1 MVLVYY
7 SVILWPILLFASASD
22 TVPWA
27 LCGASWSTSYKPDD
41 TNTGLIPEIRP
52 DYTLPGFNSNF
63 SKNTINFDTNF
74 DASPK
79 FCHYSKPEEQ
89 NQAVNNSLQFYQ
101 KVITSEACGDPT
113 DSYWSLMIIF
123 LGVIAFTLVFCG
135 SLQVRGAAWL
145 GVVTAPMTFASFG
158 FLAFRAISLQPNSLI
173 DLRDRIIEESYSWE
187 DFTSFARIEDSLINS
202 GIISAALGQ
211 GLLQLNAAG
220 LGVAGSWRSG
230 IAPGKNRRSAPIWDL
245 VWDCVV
251 MFIFTTIGSLV
262 CTLIVYMLI
271 PNDMTV
277 FNFQFDNGLNDNFLN
292 SNFNNK
298 TVNSSTTIPK
308 IPASYVAQN
317 LPGMSIAVILSL
329 VNFIPFSKTQWSDSN
344 TVKFYAIIITTLL
357 LVQFAMSLL
366 PIFNTLHTVIVQ
378 LLGAQA
384 NTCSKDGQSAEEIM
398 AKSRPNQCL
407 GKIFGSCGARYVA
420 RLLTAVLLATIA
432 LGICVGFP
440 CFFGKYMVMFI
451 RIFDDYVIPAVL
463 ATLTLAILIGIFIPI
478 CQILATHKER
488 TSDRCVDGILPVLSI
503 VVLCFTLLPALM
515 AFVSSLIYLGNSR
528 VFQMVYGYL
537 VDNYLKDKT
546 DQSVEPFS
554 DVESISNENLVIFL
568 LIVTI
573 PATLIILLITVPC
586 LAGCFNTCTKIRKK
600 SQILKATSNVAN
612 NAKYHSASS
621 TQRSQ
626 RDKYDMTSE
635 EEAIAMNNMQHQNGM
650 SDHLMNFADCRNN
663 TSSSHNTALTYSSS
677 NPELGQ
683 SCLTIFL
690 KSLKNAF
697 IPARE
702 AGVSDNII
710 ASGQSYHT
718 LDRHGGEHHQLIP
731 ELDND
736 HITLQ
741 FTTTV

>member
-1 MVLVYY
+1 
-7 SVILWPILLFASASD
+7 
-22 TVPWA
+22 
-27 LCGASWSTSYKPDD
+27 
-41 TNTGLIPEIRP
+41 LIYGI
-52 DYTLPGFNSNF
+52 
-63 SKNTINFDTNF
+63 
-74 DASPK
+74 
-79 FCHYSKPEEQ
+79 
-89 NQAVNNSLQFYQ
+89 
-101 KVITSEACGDPT
+101 
-113 DSYWSLMIIF
+113 
-123 LGVIAFTLVFCG
+123 
-135 SLQVRGAAWL
+135 
-145 GVVTAPMTFASFG
+145 
-158 FLAFRAISLQPNSLI
+158 
-173 DLRDRIIEESYSWE
+173 IIEESFSWE
-187 DFTSFARIEDSLINS
+187 DFKNFASIEDSLINS

-245 VWDCVV
+245 VWDCIV
-251 MFIFTTIGSLV
+251 MFIFTTVGSLV

-277 FNFQFDNGLNDNFLN
+277 FNFQFDNGLNANFLN
-292 SNFNNK
+292 TDLINK
-298 TVNSSTTIPK
+298 TLNYNTTAPI

-440 CFFGKYMVMFI
+440 CFLGKYMVLFI

-537 VDNYLKDKT
+537 VDTYLKNT
-546 DQSVEPFS
+546 SDQTEVEP
-554 DVESISNENLVIFL
+554 ISEENLVIFL

-612 NAKYHSASS
+612 NAKYHSSSS

-635 EEAIAMNNMQHQNGM
+635 EEAMVMHNMQHQNGM

-683 SCLTIFL
+683 SCFTIFL